1 MAVPGSNR
9 DAAPLAGVGVLDLTT
24 IMLGPF
30 ATQQLGDYGADVIKV
45 EAPGGDATRRIGPA
59 LEADMAAA
67 FVGVN
72 RAKRSIVLDLK
83 QASAREALLCLV
95 DNADVLLHSMRPQK
109 MAALGFGPEAL
120 LARNPRL
127 IVVAAHGF
135 GEDGPY
141 AGRPAYDD
149 IIQGLCGLAGLSADQ
164 GGEPSYIPSV
174 IADKICGLYAT
185 QAVLMGLVRRA
196 REGDGVYVE
205 VPMLESMVQFTLIEH
220 FYGAHFVPPQ
230 SPPGYPRLLTQWRRP
245 YRTTDGH
252 VCIVPYTDRHWR
264 SFFIEAGIPEY
275 ADDPRFTGIGAR
287 TQHIDTLYRVVSE
300 RVATRST
307 GAWMSACD
315 RLDIPA
321 APLNRLAD
329 LERDP
334 HLKAVGMFPTLEY
347 PEFGPLKLVAAP
359 LRFNGQRPPV
369 SAPPRLG
376 EHSVAIL
383 EDAGIGPAQRAALL
397 ASGAAVQ
404 FTPIAGAAAPSP
416 HHAPNDPAPDT
427 DTAGPNKHPATFGA
441 T

>member
-1 MAVPGSNR
+1 MAGSAPTR
-9 DAAPLAGVGVLDLTT
+9 DAAPLAGVRVLDLTT

-30 ATQQLGDYGADVIKV
+30 ASQQLGDYGADVIKV
-45 EAPGGDATRRIGPA
+45 EAPGGDSTRRIGPA
-59 LEADMAAA
+59 PEADMAAA
-67 FVGVN
+67 FLGVN

-83 QASAREALLCLV
+83 QASAREALLRLV
-95 DNADVLLHSMRPQK
+95 DDADVLLHSMRPQK
-109 MAALGFGPEAL
+109 MAALGFGPDAL

-164 GGEPSYIPSV
+164 GGEPSYVPSV
-174 IADKICGLYAT
+174 IADKICGMYAT
-185 QAVLMGLVRRA
+185 QAVLMGLLRRA
-196 REGDGVYVE
+196 REGNGVYVE
-205 VPMLESMVQFTLIEH
+205 VPMLESMVHFTLAEH

-264 SFFIEAGIPEY
+264 SFFVEAGLPEL

-287 TQHIDTLYRVVSE
+287 TQHIDTLYRLVGE

-307 GAWMSACD
+307 LAWVDACD

-334 HLKAVGMFPTLEY
+334 HLLAVGMFPTVDDPTL
-347 PEFGPLKLVAAP
+347 GQLKLVAAP
-359 LRFNGQRPPV
+359 LRFNGQRPCV
-369 SAPPRLG
+369 STPPRLG

-383 EDAGIGPAQRAALL
+383 ADAGIGPAERAALL

-404 FTPIAGAAAPSP
+404 FAPLAGAASP
-416 HHAPNDPAPDT
+416 TDLHGAAHGPASDPAT
-427 DTAGPNKHPATFGA
+427 GLTSHPATSGA

>member
-1 MAVPGSNR
+1 MAAPGPTR
-9 DAAPLAGVGVLDLTT
+9 DAAPLAGVRVLDLTT

-30 ATQQLGDYGADVIKV
+30 AAQQLGDYGADVIKV
-45 EAPGGDATRRIGPA
+45 EAPGGDSTRRIGPA
-59 LEADMAAA
+59 PEADMAAA
-67 FVGVN
+67 FLGVN

-83 QASAREALLCLV
+83 QASAREALLRLV
-95 DNADVLLHSMRPQK
+95 DESDVLLHSMRPQK
-109 MAALGFGPEAL
+109 MAALGLGPQAL

-174 IADKICGLYAT
+174 IADKICGMYAT

-196 REGDGVYVE
+196 REGNGVYVE
-205 VPMLESMVQFTLIEH
+205 VPMLESMVQFTLVEH

-307 GAWMSACD
+307 LAWMSACD

-334 HLKAVGMFPTLEY
+334 HLKAVGMFPTVADPAL
-347 PEFGPLKLVAAP
+347 GLLKLVAAP

-369 SAPPRLG
+369 TVPPRLG
-376 EHSVAIL
+376 EHSQEIL
-383 EDAGIGPAQRAALL
+383 AQAGIGPAQRAALL

-404 FTPIAGAAAPSP
+404 FAPLAGNPSP
-416 HHAPNDPAPDT
+416 ASPHDAPNDPALDT
-427 DTAGPNKHPATFGA
+427 DAGSDKHPATFGA